1 MIGYSLMLPAL
12 WAAVFPQ
19 GQTLTIDEA
28 LRIAE
33 QNAFGI
39 RLAKSD
45 VEKTRQRVAEARG
58 LLGPQVR
65 VDTNYTRNSKE
76 VRQNGTV
83 FQPLNQAS
91 SQIIVSMPFDV
102 TGVLK
107 KGLSASS
114 KAIDVAKENLAAER
128 NDLRFDV
135 RAAFF
140 DVLQAQAQVKVF
152 EESLGTAKTAQKNA
166 ELEYQQGAKAKV
178 DVLRFQTQTQQAE
191 ADLISANNGLA
202 LAKNAFNNALG
213 RPIETPFELAEPAAV
228 PQPAEDE
235 AALVQIATSNR
246 PELRAFRFNQEVLK
260 NIRMAEERG
269 MLPSLNIAGIH
280 SRNWSG
286 GGQTGENSSTFAQL
300 NLSVPV
306 WDSGVTRARV
316 KAARQ
321 DEEQNKIRWEQTELA
336 ISLEVRQAMA
346 NLTNAKA
353 RLDAAQKQVEYA
365 TETYRLALVRYQAG
379 EGIQLEVTDAQTEL
393 TRARTLLVS
402 ATYDYMTTYAQLQ
415 RALGTDVSTPL
426 LASQKEVT
434 K

>member
-1 MIGYSLMLPAL
+1 
-12 WAAVFPQ
+12 
-19 GQTLTIDEA
+19 
-28 LRIAE
+28 
-33 QNAFGI
+33 
-39 RLAKSD
+39 
-45 VEKTRQRVAEARG
+45 
-58 LLGPQVR
+58 
-65 VDTNYTRNSKE
+65 
-76 VRQNGTV
+76 
-83 FQPLNQAS
+83 
-91 SQIIVSMPFDV
+91 MPFDV

-107 KGLSASS
+107 RGLSASS

-135 RAAFF
+135 RSAFF

-152 EESLGTAKTAQKNA
+152 EETLATASTAQKNA
-166 ELEYQQGAKAKV
+166 ELEFQAGAKARV

-191 ADLISANNGLA
+191 ADLISARNNLT

-213 RPIETPFELAEPAAV
+213 RPIETPFELAEPDPLPRPV
-228 PQPAEDE
+228 ENE
-235 AALVQIATSNR
+235 SALVEVAKENR

-260 NIRMAEERG
+260 NLRMAEERS
-269 MLPSLNIAGIH
+269 MLPSLNISGIH

-321 DEEQNKIRWEQTELA
+321 DEEQNKIRWEQTELL

-346 NLTNAKA
+346 NLTNARA
-353 RLDAAQKQVEYA
+353 RLEAAQKQVEFA
-365 TETYRLALVRYQAG
+365 AETYRLALVRYRAG

-415 RALGTDVSTPL
+415 RALGTDVSAPPSAL
-426 LASQKEVT
+426 QKEVT

>member
-1 MIGYSLMLPAL
+1 MIGYCLILPAF
-12 WAAVFPQ
+12 WAAVSTQ

-76 VRQNGTV
+76 VRQGGTV

-114 KAIDVAKENLAAER
+114 KAIDVAKENLASER
-128 NDLRFDV
+128 NDLRFNV

-152 EESLGTAKTAQKNA
+152 EESLGTARTAQKNA

-191 ADLISANNGLA
+191 ADLISANNTLA
-202 LAKNAFNNALG
+202 LAKNAFNNTLG
-213 RPIETPFELAEPAAV
+213 RPIETSFELAEPPAI
-228 PQPAEDE
+228 PQPAQDE
-235 AALVQIATSNR
+235 NALVQTAKENR
-246 PELRAFRFNQEVLK
+246 PELRAFRHNQEVLK

-321 DEEQNKIRWEQTELA
+321 DEEQNKIRWEQTELSV
-336 ISLEVRQAMA
+336 SLEVRQAMS

-353 RLDAAQKQVEYA
+353 RLEAAQKQVEYA
-365 TETYRLALVRYQAG
+365 AETYRLALVRYQAG

-415 RALGTDVSTPL
+415 RALGTDVSTT
-426 LASQKEVT
+426 ASALRKEVT

>member
-1 MIGYSLMLPAL
+1 MTSFSLVLPAI
-12 WAAVFPQ
+12 WSIVAAQ

-76 VRQNGTV
+76 LREGGTV

-114 KAIDVAKENLAAER
+114 KAIDVAKQNLSAER
-128 NDLRFDV
+128 NDLRFNV

-152 EESLGTAKTAQKNA
+152 EETLATASTAQKNA
-166 ELEYQQGAKAKV
+166 ELEFQAGAKAKV

-191 ADLISANNGLA
+191 ADLISARNNLA

-213 RPIETPFELAEPAAV
+213 RPIETPFELAEPD
-228 PQPAEDE
+228 PLPRPAEDD
-235 AALVQIATSNR
+235 AALVEVAKENR

-260 NIRMAEERG
+260 NLRMAEERG
-269 MLPSLNIAGIH
+269 MLPSLNISGVH

-321 DEEQNKIRWEQTELA
+321 DEEQNKIRWEQTELLV
-336 ISLEVRQAMA
+336 SLEVRQAMA
-346 NLTNAKA
+346 NLTNARA
-353 RLDAAQKQVEYA
+353 RLEAAQKQVEFA
-365 TETYRLALVRYQAG
+365 AETYRLALVRYRAG

-415 RALGTDVSTPL
+415 RALGTDVSAPP
-426 LASQKEVT
+426 AAIQKEVT

>member
-1 MIGYSLMLPAL
+1 MTACSLVLPGL
-12 WAAVFPQ
+12 WAVVSVQ
-19 GQTLTIDEA
+19 GQTLTIEDA

-33 QNAFGI
+33 QNAFGVK
-39 RLAKSD
+39 LAKSD
-45 VEKTRQRVAEARG
+45 LEKTRQRVAEARG

-65 VDTNYTRNSKE
+65 IDTNYTRNAKE
-76 VRQNGTV
+76 IRQGGTV

-91 SQIIVSMPFDV
+91 SQLIVSMPFDV

-128 NDLRFDV
+128 NDLRLLV
-135 RAAFF
+135 RSAFF
-140 DVLQAQAQVKVF
+140 DVLQAQAQVKVL
-152 EESLGTAKTAQKNA
+152 EESLATARSAQKNA
-166 ELEYQQGAKAKV
+166 ELEFQQGAKAKV
-178 DVLRFQTQTQQAE
+178 DVLRFQTQTQQGE
-191 ADLISANNGLA
+191 ADLIAAQNILT
-202 LAKNAFNNALG
+202 LAKQAFNNTLA
-213 RPIETPFELAEPAAV
+213 RPIETPFELAEPPAV

-235 AALVQIATSNR
+235 NGLVQTAKNNR

-260 NIRMAEERG
+260 NLRMAEERG

-300 NLSVPV
+300 NLSIPV

-316 KAARQ
+316 RAARQ
-321 DEEQNKIRWEQTELA
+321 DEEQNKIRWDQTELS

-346 NLTNAKA
+346 NLTGAKA
-353 RLDAAQKQVEYA
+353 RLDAAQKQVEFA
-365 TETYRLALVRYQAG
+365 AETYRLALVRYQAG

-393 TRARTLLVS
+393 TRARSLLVS

-415 RALGTDVSTPL
+415 RALGTDVSAPQ
-426 LASQKEVT
+426 ASAKKEVT